1 MGLNPDNFASARIH
15 AQSEEHSPRRGN
27 SPASRPSPWAA
38 AGGTDETAIE
48 LRIDKEPA
56 TLRRKVE
63 DRLRAAIA
71 TGHFRP
77 GQRLVERELCEA
89 LGVSRTSLREAFRQ
103 LEADGLVVAV
113 PHRGPEVASISA
125 AEAAQLYELRALR
138 ESFAG
143 RAFAERG
150 SPEEAEAMSASIDRF
165 ERAATGRRARHR
177 RPRKRGGSGEGD
189 GPAAAARTTSSTSN
203 GYRMLGAPTRRPV
216 AKLISRSYCR
226 HDRNADA

>member
-1 MGLNPDNFASARIH
+1 M
-15 AQSEEHSPRRGN
+15 
-27 SPASRPSPWAA
+27 
-38 AGGTDETAIE
+38 TAIE

-56 TLRRKVE
+56 TLRRRVE
-63 DRLRAAIA
+63 DRLRSAIA

-103 LEADGLVVAV
+103 LEADGLVVTV

-125 AEAAQLYELRALR
+125 AEAAQLYELRALL

-150 SPEEAEAMSASIDRF
+150 SSEEADALSAAIDRF
-165 ERAATGRRARHR
+165 ERAASAGDAGETIRAKTAFYRILLDGGRNVFVSDALRRLHDRITLLRVTSMTQPNRLPDSVRELRAIHTAIAARD
-177 RPRKRGGSGEGD
+177 PD
-189 GPAAAARTTSSTSN
+189 AAATACRDHIENAARIALAVLTE
-203 GYRMLGAPTRRPV
+203 PQ
-216 AKLISRSYCR
+216 
-226 HDRNADA
+226 DAGG